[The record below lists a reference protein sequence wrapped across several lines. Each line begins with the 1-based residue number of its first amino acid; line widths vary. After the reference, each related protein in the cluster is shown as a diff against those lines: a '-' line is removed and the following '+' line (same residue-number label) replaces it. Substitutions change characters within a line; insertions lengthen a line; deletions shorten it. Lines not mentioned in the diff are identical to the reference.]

1 MSKDINRE
9 FLSNQLI
16 KLGDMMGDGLHHEA
30 DGKWISAEYRRIS
43 KLLYPEEFKRKR
55 EQKTKRINERIAEL
69 LENRKCDK
77 CGGELKQSR
86 SGSKVINCTSC
97 PARYK
102 LSKAK

>member
-1 MSKDINRE
+1 MYKGLDRE
-9 FLSNQLI
+9 FLSRKLI
-16 KLGDMMGDGLHHEA
+16 QLGDMMGDGLHHGK
-30 DGKWISAEYRRIS
+30 DGKWISTEYRRIS

-55 EQKTKRINERIAEL
+55 EKKVKQINERIAEL

-77 CGGELKQSR
+77 CGGNLKQSR

-102 LSKAK
+102 LGKAK

>member
-1 MSKDINRE
+1 MSKNLDRE

-55 EQKTKRINERIAEL
+55 EQKTKQINEKILEL
-69 LENRKCDK
+69 IKDKKCRKCGSK
-77 CGGELKQSR
+77 LKQSR
-86 SGSKVINCTSC
+86 SGSTVINCTSC
-97 PARYK
+97 PAKYK
-102 LSKAK
+102 LGKAK